1 MFFCLVVALFPLIFY
16 NQISEAFSYVC
27 VIKKVE
33 VEAEIG

>member
-16 NQISEAFSYVC
+16 NQISEAFSYV